1 MAYLRLVGFAL
12 NSVFCISSS
21 NFGLLFPFYSLLV
34 LKNTFSKSCLSV
46 G

>member
-21 NFGLLFPFYSLLV
+21 NFLAVVSLLFIT
-34 LKNTFSKSCLSV
+34 NT
-46 G
+46 